1 MTYRKVKLDIDDRI
15 YPQLIAF
22 LRLLPVEQCMIEEE
36 ETKITAITA
45 HQKFIA
51 LAGSWEGEELQR
63 APQEEAIPRLE
74 FK

>member
-1 MTYRKVKLDIDDRI
+1 
-15 YPQLIAF
+15 
-22 LRLLPVEQCMIEEE
+22 MIEEE
-36 ETKITAITA
+36 ETKMTAMTA

-63 APQEEAIPRLE
+63 APQEEAITRLE

>member
-1 MTYRKVKLDIDDRI
+1 MTYRTVKLDIDDRI

-36 ETKITAITA
+36 ETKITAMTA

>member
-36 ETKITAITA
+36 ETKMTAMTA

-63 APQEEAIPRLE
+63 APQEEAITRLE